1 MEKDDDHH
9 QTSPSEFALAVTRIA
24 VAQICQSVG
33 FRAAQCSAL
42 EALTDVAARHLRAAA
57 ESAAAS
63 ANSSGRT
70 QSNLYDVVYS
80 LEALASVQGFSG
92 ASNVNQTLLASSALT
107 DLAKFVKY
115 TDEIPFAKPILRRSP
130 PQKSVASQ
138 PNSASIVGFSHIPR
152 WLPPIPDMGT
162 KETEEEEEMGLGN
175 GIGIGLSGKVDGY
188 CLGGKKMRTEL
199 PGKRARVRFKIGRG
213 GGSEEVVGG
222 EVDLRSGVCRGGKG
236 FHFHSKIKKTTGIV
250 GCSSSNPTNVEEDG
264 P

>member
-33 FRAAQCSAL
+33 FREAQRSAL

-57 ESAAAS
+57 KSAAAS

-70 QSNLYDVVYS
+70 QSNLYDVVCS

-92 ASNVNQTLLASSALT
+92 ASNVDQTLLASSTLT
-107 DLAKFVKY
+107 DLAKFVKH

-152 WLPPIPDMGT
+152 WLPPIPDMEAGFDDAEAIYKSWVTSSGSCGRSPTTMSSMGDTSKSFTQASTPGT
-162 KETEEEEEMGLGN
+162 TIATTAATTAKTESKLHFLSVMRCYESDMNKESE
-175 GIGIGLSGKVDGY
+175 VQ
-188 CLGGKKMRTEL
+188 
-199 PGKRARVRFKIGRG
+199 VRL
-213 GGSEEVVGG
+213 
-222 EVDLRSGVCRGGKG
+222 D
-236 FHFHSKIKKTTGIV
+236 
-250 GCSSSNPTNVEEDG
+250 
-264 P
+264 